1 MREPALNGHAATGP
15 TVPPQPPAGVRWGEE
30 TALSLHFFAIGEQRM
45 PIELIRAIAHI
56 KWAAAV
62 VHQELGV
69 LDAPAA
75 SAIALAA
82 GRVAEGG
89 FDHEFPLS
97 VWQTGSGTHSH
108 MNVNEVIAR
117 LANESL
123 LERRDRGMASAAPQ
137 VDAHDDVNRGQ
148 SSNDVVPS
156 AMHIAAAL
164 QLKSRLLPALHH
176 LRRAL
181 LDKSRAHADV
191 MKLGRTHLQDA
202 TPITL
207 GQEFGGYEA
216 QLGLCDAAIR
226 AAMPA
231 VHALAIGGTAV
242 GTGLNTHPAFGSMV
256 TRRLSQR
263 LHLPLVQAP
272 NLFAALAGHEALVA
286 LHSAL
291 RMLAVALTK
300 IACDIRLMGSG
311 PRAGFGE
318 LRLPANEPGS
328 SIMPGKVN
336 PSQVEAL
343 TMVCAQVMGHD
354 VAIGFAA
361 SQGQFEINAYRPLI
375 ALNMLD
381 SLRLLADAMG
391 SFTWHC
397 IKGLEPD
404 VPRMNGLMNRSLMLG
419 TALTPHLGHALTA
432 RVVQRA
438 EADGSS
444 LRDAALALRATTG
457 AHFDNW
463 VDPRRMAGITPPLLD
478 GEAEASG
485 GPLWLHFE
493 PGQPS
498 PR

>member
-1 MREPALNGHAATGP
+1 MPEGSANGHAPPGP
-15 TVPPQPPAGVRWGEE
+15 PPGVHWGAE

-45 PIELIRAIAHI
+45 PTELVRAMAHL

-62 VHQELGV
+62 VHEELGL
-69 LDAPAA
+69 LDGTLAA
-75 SAIALAA
+75 AIAQAA
-82 GRVAEGG
+82 GRVAEGE
-89 FDHEFPLS
+89 FDAEFPLS

-108 MNVNEVIAR
+108 MNVNEVIAS
-117 LANESL
+117 LANEWLRGRRARSR
-123 LERRDRGMASAAPQ
+123 ERQGPE
-137 VDAHDDVNRGQ
+137 VDAHDHVNRGQ
-148 SSNDVVPS
+148 SSNDIVPS

-164 QLKSRLLPALHH
+164 QVKSRLLPALRN
-176 LRRAL
+176 LRQAL
-181 LDKSRAHADV
+181 AAQAQTNAGV
-191 MKLGRTHLQDA
+191 YKLGRTHLQDA

-216 QLGLCDAAIR
+216 QLGLCEASLC

-242 GTGLNTHPAFGSMV
+242 GTGLNTHPAFGGMV
-256 TRRLSQR
+256 ARRLAQR

-272 NLFAALAGHEALVA
+272 NLFAALAGHEPLVA
-286 LHSAL
+286 LHGAL

-328 SIMPGKVN
+328 SMMAGKVN

-354 VAIGFAA
+354 AAIGFAA
-361 SQGQFEINAYRPLI
+361 SQGQFEINAYRPMI

-381 SLRLLADAMG
+381 SLRLLSDAMG
-391 SFTWHC
+391 SFAWHC
-397 IKGLEPD
+397 VSGLEPD
-404 VPRMNGLMNRSLMLG
+404 VPRLEGQMNCSLMLG
-419 TALTPHLGHALTA
+419 TALVPHIGHALTA

-444 LRDAALALRATTG
+444 LRDAALALQAATP
-457 AHFDNW
+457 AHFDLW
-463 VDPRRMAGITPPLLD
+463 VDPRRMTGAVQPARLVPPLAEEPRAPMSWLD
-478 GEAEASG
+478 FDA
-485 GPLWLHFE
+485 
-493 PGQPS
+493 